1 METTVRYFWFEGQ
14 HLHAILEET
23 MEHRC
28 VNRSQSE
35 ANFYLRPLRQPLSP
49 VRHVLHKIAYTIR
62 DISAILKLINDIR
75 SIQQGS

>member
-1 METTVRYFWFEGQ
+1 METTVRYLWLEGQ

-35 ANFYLRPLRQPLSP
+35 ANFYLRPLRQPQALCDMFC
-49 VRHVLHKIAYTIR
+49 I
-62 DISAILKLINDIR
+62 KLPTPFEIFPLF
-75 SIQQGS
+75 

>member
-1 METTVRYFWFEGQ
+1 METAVRYFWLEGQ

-35 ANFYLRPLRQPLSP
+35 ANFYLRPLRQP
-49 VRHVLHKIAYTIR
+49 
-62 DISAILKLINDIR
+62 
-75 SIQQGS
+75 

>member
-1 METTVRYFWFEGQ
+1 METAPRYFGFEGQ

-35 ANFYLRPLRQPLSP
+35 ANFYLRALRQP
-49 VRHVLHKIAYTIR
+49 
-62 DISAILKLINDIR
+62 
-75 SIQQGS
+75 